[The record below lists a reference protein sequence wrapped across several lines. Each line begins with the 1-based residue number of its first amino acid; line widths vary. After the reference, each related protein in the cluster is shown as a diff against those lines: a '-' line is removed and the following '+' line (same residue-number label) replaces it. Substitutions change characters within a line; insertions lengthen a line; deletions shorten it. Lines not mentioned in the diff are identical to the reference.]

1 MSDCIPA
8 PDLSAS
14 LTLDPPQDLLF
25 SAPPLAEPAQASDN
39 IGLPQDWIFDESF
52 VSPLVPE
59 LLLDPLESLE
69 QDASNFTPLLGSDDE
84 MSILG
89 LIGPTPPN
97 SMDPSSESYHIQ
109 NTHTITRTNLYTPD
123 YFYND
128 QHLGSNVS
136 PLTHHQDTVPNH
148 NMATTTTTTTKS
160 PPNTHMFSL
169 STAPLSENL
178 NNTSLRPHG
187 SPSSTSSHSASSKKR
202 AAPSAPADLLA
213 EDEDAE
219 VVIKR
224 QRNTMAAR
232 KYRQKRLDRISD
244 LERALGDM
252 TSERDQLKLQLAR
265 REAEVEALRE
275 MLSRK

>member
-1 MSDCIPA
+1 MS
-8 PDLSAS
+8 
-14 LTLDPPQDLLF
+14 
-25 SAPPLAEPAQASDN
+25 
-39 IGLPQDWIFDESF
+39 
-52 VSPLVPE
+52 
-59 LLLDPLESLE
+59 
-69 QDASNFTPLLGSDDE
+69 
-84 MSILG
+84 
-89 LIGPTPPN
+89 
-97 SMDPSSESYHIQ
+97 HIIYK
-109 NTHTITRTNLYTPD
+109 NTHTHNRTDLYTPD

-128 QHLGSNVS
+128 QHLGSNFS
-136 PLTHHQDTVPNH
+136 PLTHHQDTVLNH

-160 PPNTHMFSL
+160 PSNTHMFSL
-169 STAPLSENL
+169 STAPLSDNL
-178 NNTSLRPHG
+178 NNTTSSSLRPHG
-187 SPSSTSSHSASSKKR
+187 SPSSASSHSAGSKKR
-202 AAPSAPADLLA
+202 AAPSTPAELLA
-213 EDEDAE
+213 GDEDAD